1 MEQAF
6 YVLFP
11 AFFQASEAAH
21 LSGTHQKIPTVKKHF
36 GNRKKRRFDKRK
48 ILRKNGPFA
57 LCLRNNQKDG
67 AMKGKNLL
75 VSMLYLNERDIN
87 SVFPVLFY
95 LEKLYSYKTVIRN
108 SLDLKE
114 FEKDYTAVLFANI
127 NGSSYNFRSA
137 VYAGSVNLPIV
148 YLEPEGNFVED
159 RLDEFF
165 WGVNARKN
173 RFIDKHFLWSEK
185 SRQMVLKKYPELSD
199 YTDVSGATGLDR
211 YQNFSPSPKETLL
224 KNFKKVITYACFGF
238 DKVFLDERFAIPDQN
253 LVRGDLKKVKNIL
266 LETIGANPEILFI
279 LRIHPQQFD
288 FRYIEIGLDW
298 DKIYPNVLILK
309 NEEELQDLLGA
320 CDLWLSYESTT
331 TLETWCMKK
340 ETVMLI
346 PSPCYSW
353 RTNLYRGSSVA
364 RNSGELKMLIDEYYS
379 HGSIRQFEE
388 KKKTREE
395 IITDSIGSADGL
407 NAFRTAKKIDE
418 FLKKTAR
425 ERNINLGQRLL
436 SSSVHLI
443 LKISRK
449 AHFLKI
455 FRQWRT
461 LQGKV
466 LSIDTEG
473 EAAKQKYFA
482 RMEKSSLVRKS
493 LRKT

>member
-1 MEQAF
+1 MISSKKF
-6 YVLFP
+6 LFERETQLTFP
-11 AFFQASEAAH
+11 GEYH
-21 LSGTHQKIPTVKKHF
+21 LRGKIGIKPEIKATNTMKSII
-36 GNRKKRRFDKRK
+36 DK
-48 ILRKNGPFA
+48 
-57 LCLRNNQKDG
+57 Q
-67 AMKGKNLL
+67 LL
-75 VSMLYLNERDIN
+75 VPLASITERDTNVIM
-87 SVFPVLFY
+87 PILYY
-95 LEKLYSYKTVIRN
+95 LEKIYGYQTKITDVLN
-108 SLDLKE
+108 LGE
-114 FEKDYTAVLFANI
+114 FNHNWRAAIFANI
-127 NGSSYNFRSA
+127 NGEKICLKVAGY
-137 VYAGSVNLPIV
+137 VYPTGLPVI
-148 YLEPEGNFVED
+148 YLEAEGNYVED
-159 RLDEFF
+159 RLDQFF
-165 WGVNARKN
+165 WGYNTKKERI
-173 RFIDKHFLWSEK
+173 IDKHFLWSEK
-185 SRQMVLKKYPELSD
+185 CRQMVLKKYPELKSHV
-199 YTDVSGATGLDR
+199 DVSGAVGFDR
-211 YQNFSPSPKETLL
+211 YAAFEPKGKKYLLEKYGRENFQD
-224 KNFKKVITYACFGF
+224 VVAYACFGF
-238 DKVFLDERFAIPDQN
+238 DKVFLETDFKTCGNPFLNDLE
-253 LVRGDLKKVKNIL
+253 LVRKDCATLKQM
-266 LETIGANPEILFI
+266 LESAIQNYQDKLFI
-279 LRIHPQQFD
+279 LKIHPQQFD

-379 HGSIRQFEE
+379 HGSIRQFED
-388 KKKTREE
+388 KKTARNT

>member
-1 MEQAF
+1 MISSKKF
-6 YVLFP
+6 LFERETQLTFP
-11 AFFQASEAAH
+11 GEYH
-21 LSGTHQKIPTVKKHF
+21 LRGKIGIKPEIKATNTMKSII
-36 GNRKKRRFDKRK
+36 DK
-48 ILRKNGPFA
+48 
-57 LCLRNNQKDG
+57 Q
-67 AMKGKNLL
+67 LL
-75 VSMLYLNERDIN
+75 VPLASITERDTNVIM
-87 SVFPVLFY
+87 PILYY
-95 LEKLYSYKTVIRN
+95 LEKIYGYQTKITDVLN
-108 SLDLKE
+108 LGE
-114 FEKDYTAVLFANI
+114 FNHNWRAAIFANI
-127 NGSSYNFRSA
+127 NGEKICLKVAGY
-137 VYAGSVNLPIV
+137 VYPTGLPVI
-148 YLEPEGNFVED
+148 YLEAEGNYVED
-159 RLDEFF
+159 RLDQFF
-165 WGVNARKN
+165 WGYNTKKERI
-173 RFIDKHFLWSEK
+173 IDKHFLWSEK
-185 SRQMVLKKYPELSD
+185 CRQMVLKKYPELSD

-418 FLKKTAR
+418 FLKNNDAVR
-425 ERNINLGQRLL
+425 EISVWNRLFMFCFRLFFRLL
-436 SSSVHLI
+436 KPLTFLVLI
-443 LKISRK
+443 KKFQQLKNILAIEK
-449 AHFLKI
+449 KGALIK
-455 FRQWRT
+455 
-461 LQGKV
+461 
-466 LSIDTEG
+466 E
-473 EAAKQKYFA
+473 KYFEKMDRSRFVSETIRRMA
-482 RMEKSSLVRKS
+482 R
-493 LRKT
+493 

>member
-1 MEQAF
+1 
-6 YVLFP
+6 
-11 AFFQASEAAH
+11 
-21 LSGTHQKIPTVKKHF
+21 
-36 GNRKKRRFDKRK
+36 
-48 ILRKNGPFA
+48 
-57 LCLRNNQKDG
+57 
-67 AMKGKNLL
+67 
-75 VSMLYLNERDIN
+75 
-87 SVFPVLFY
+87 
-95 LEKLYSYKTVIRN
+95 
-108 SLDLKE
+108 
-114 FEKDYTAVLFANI
+114 
-127 NGSSYNFRSA
+127 
-137 VYAGSVNLPIV
+137 
-148 YLEPEGNFVED
+148 
-159 RLDEFF
+159 
-165 WGVNARKN
+165 
-173 RFIDKHFLWSEK
+173 
-185 SRQMVLKKYPELSD
+185 MVLKKYPELSD

-418 FLKKTAR
+418 FLKNNDAVR
-425 ERNINLGQRLL
+425 EISVWNRLFMFCFRLFFRLL
-436 SSSVHLI
+436 KPLTFLVLIKKFQQLKNIHL
-443 LKISRK
+443 S
-449 AHFLKI
+449 
-455 FRQWRT
+455 
-461 LQGKV
+461 
-466 LSIDTEG
+466 
-473 EAAKQKYFA
+473 
-482 RMEKSSLVRKS
+482 
-493 LRKT
+493 